1 MSEILEYLIGKNELK
16 VCKCCDTVGNYY
28 DNFCSKCG
36 VKLTNGIEIDKCEA
50 HQENPFVIFCTKC
63 GEKIEKN
70 S

>member
-50 HQENPFVIFCTKC
+50 HQENPL
-63 GEKIEKN
+63 
-70 S
+70 